1 MAASLR
7 RLCIAFV
14 LVAAA
19 AAAPL
24 AQRSAAGAIVYSMR
38 FPSPDAHLAEIDVTF
53 PAAGRTPLDL
63 MLPTWSPGYYGA
75 GNYARSVQ
83 EFTATSA
90 SGAALTVEKPQ
101 DNHWRI
107 ATGGAADVHV
117 HYRLLCQSTFVTG
130 SWVGPDFAVING
142 PSTFITTD
150 DGSGPRQ
157 KGPYEVRFDVPAIW
171 PQVATSLDQVSGQPH
186 AYTADNYDLFIDS
199 PIILGKVSEHSWDV
213 PGTHFTLADFGD
225 LGAWNGAGA
234 GASLQRIVDEHRRML
249 GGRLPFTH
257 YVFLN
262 AFRGG
267 NGGLE
272 HSDSS
277 LLSSGRNPKDPDATI
292 RWLNYVSH
300 EFFHAINVKR
310 LRPVE
315 LGPFDYEHVPRTPS
329 LWISEGLT
337 TYYGDLAV
345 ARSGVGTEKDFLAD
359 ISGLIKNVQTS
370 PGHLVQ
376 TLQDASLDVGRSG
389 GSGVGGNRQ
398 NTVSYYDKGPIVGLL
413 LDAKIRRASNDAR
426 SFDDV
431 MRLEV
436 KRWSGAHGFTPEE
449 FQATAAEASHLDLK
463 AFFHSTLETVDELD
477 YTEMLDWFGLR
488 FASTENGAPNAWSLE
503 VRPDATA
510 AQHSHLAAL
519 LAPTK

>member
-1 MAASLR
+1 MTSSLR
-7 RLCIAFV
+7 RLAGALAFV
-14 LVAAA
+14 SALAASL
-19 AAAPL
+19 L
-24 AQRSAAGAIVYSMR
+24 AQRPTAGAIVYTMR
-38 FPSPDAHLAEIDVTF
+38 FPSPEAHLAEIDVTF
-53 PAAGRTPLDL
+53 PAAGRATLEL

-83 EFTATSA
+83 EFTATSP
-90 SGAALTVEKPQ
+90 GGGALTVEKPQ

-107 ATGGAADVHV
+107 ATGGAASVHV

-142 PSTFITTD
+142 PSTFITID
-150 DGSGPRQ
+150 DGSGPRV
-157 KGPYEVRFDVPAIW
+157 KTSYELHLDRPSIW
-171 PQVATSLDQVSGQPH
+171 PQTVTSLDPVAGQ
-186 AYTADNYDLFIDS
+186 ADALRADNYDLFIDS
-199 PIILGKVSEHSWDV
+199 PIVLGKVSLHEWDV

-225 LGAWNGAGA
+225 VGAWDGAHA
-234 GASLQRIVDEHRRML
+234 AASLQRIVDEHRRML
-249 GGRLPFTH
+249 GGRLPFDH

-262 AFRGG
+262 SFRRGA
-267 NGGLE
+267 GGLE
-272 HSDSS
+272 HSNSS
-277 LLSSGRNPKDPDATI
+277 LLSSSPNPKEPEATI

-345 ARSGVGTEKDFLAD
+345 ARSGVGTEQDFLAD
-359 ISGLIKNVQTS
+359 MSGLIRNVQTS

-376 TLQDASLDVGRSG
+376 TLQDASLDVVRSG
-389 GSGVGGNRQ
+389 GSGVGGNR
-398 NTVSYYDKGPIVGLL
+398 NATVSYYDKGPIVGLL
-413 LDAKIRRASNDAR
+413 LDAKIRRASNGAR
-426 SFDDV
+426 TFDDV

-449 FQATAAEASHLDLK
+449 FQSTAAEASHLDLK
-463 AFFHSTLETVDELD
+463 AFFHSALETVDELD

-488 FASTENGAPNAWSLE
+488 FASTETGAANAWALE
-503 VRPDATA
+503 VRPDATS
-510 AQHSHLAAL
+510 AQRAHLSAL
-519 LAPTK
+519 LAAAK

>member
-1 MAASLR
+1 LLALAVAS
-7 RLCIAFV
+7 
-14 LVAAA
+14 
-19 AAAPL
+19 PT
-24 AQRSAAGAIVYSMR
+24 AQRQTRQTTTGIVYTMR
-38 FPSPDAHLAEIDVTF
+38 FPSLEGHLAEIDVSF
-53 PAAGRTPLDL
+53 PSAGRPTLDL
-63 MLPTWSPGYYGA
+63 TLPTWSPGYYGA
-75 GNYARSVQ
+75 GNYARSIQ

-107 ATGGAADVHV
+107 ATGGAAEIRV

-142 PSTFITTD
+142 PSTFITID

-157 KGPYEVRFDVPAIW
+157 KAAYEVRLDVPAIW
-171 PQVATSLDQVSGQPH
+171 PQVATSLNPVGGQPH
-186 AYTADNYDLFIDS
+186 SYGADNYDLFIDS
-199 PIILGKVSEHSWDV
+199 PIILGKIEEHSWDV

-225 LGAWNGAGA
+225 VGSWNGAHA
-234 GASLQRIVDEHRRML
+234 AASLQRIVDEHRRML
-249 GGRLPFTH
+249 GGRLPFDH

-262 AFRGG
+262 AFRRGA
-267 NGGLE
+267 GGLE
-272 HSDSS
+272 HSNSS
-277 LLSSGRNPKDPDATI
+277 LLSSGPAPKDPEATI

-398 NTVSYYDKGPIVGLL
+398 ATVSYYDKGPIVGLL
-413 LDAKIRRASNDAR
+413 LDAKIRRASNGAR

-436 KRWSGAHGFTPEE
+436 KRWSGEHGFTPEE
-449 FQATAAEASHLDLK
+449 FQSTAAEASRMDLK

-488 FASTENGAPNAWSLE
+488 FASTEAGGPNAWSLE
-503 VRPDATA
+503 VRPEATA
-510 AQHSHLAAL
+510 AQKAHLAAL
-519 LAPTK
+519 LAPSK